1 MKREIQGQRIAI
13 TGASSGIGRALAE
26 ALAREGARLVLAS
39 RDEGKLQEL
48 AKSLPG
54 EPLVVPTDVTKGDD
68 RQRLLDRAA
77 ERWRGLDVL
86 VNNAGVGSWAHF
98 AISNEEEFRKI

>member
-13 TGASSGIGRALAE
+13 TGASSGIGRALVE
-26 ALAREGARLVLAS
+26 ALAREGARLVLAA

-54 EPLVVPTDVTKGDD
+54 EPLVVPTDVTKDGD
-68 RQRLLDRAA
+68 RQRLLDRTDEPGGRVYALGNHA
-77 ERWRGLDVL
+77 RERPV
-86 VNNAGVGSWAHF
+86 AQPPHCTQ
-98 AISNEEEFRKI
+98 